1 VFCPNAA
8 DWGNVA
14 DWVAGIGTFV
24 AVAVA
29 LYIAGSERRS
39 AERQRQIRANEDY
52 ERRAQVIAEGIRL
65 AGEVEA
71 LAGNYVQLVT
81 LGGGSSQANRADLLD
96 DLDGIR
102 RQLESLQKFPISDPR
117 LFAEIGRAA
126 YDCRVETGLID
137 KSTSYA
143 ELIMKRVAERL
154 RQRRDSLVMLCA

>member
-1 VFCPNAA
+1 MFCPNAA

-29 LYIAGSERRS
+29 LYIAGNERRS
-39 AERQRQIRANEDY
+39 AERQRQIQRNEDY

-71 LAGNYVQLVT
+71 LAENYVQLVT

-96 DLDGIR
+96 DLEGIR
-102 RQLESLQKFPISDPR
+102 RQLESLQKFPTTDPR

-126 YDCRVETGLID
+126 HDCRVEAGLIE

-154 RQRRDSLVMLCA
+154 RHRREALAKLGA

>member
-1 VFCPNAA
+1 
-8 DWGNVA
+8 
-14 DWVAGIGTFV
+14 
-24 AVAVA
+24 
-29 LYIAGSERRS
+29 
-39 AERQRQIRANEDY
+39 
-52 ERRAQVIAEGIRL
+52 
-65 AGEVEA
+65 
-71 LAGNYVQLVT
+71 VQLVT

-102 RQLESLQKFPISDPR
+102 RQLESLQKFPINDPR

-154 RQRRDSLVMLCA
+154 RQRRDSLAKLCA